1 MASTPDGPRYV
12 ASLQDVVDLSCYK
25 DFFESEKFENA
36 KVKAEDAAEKHQR
49 SAIVYDRKLMA
60 ITHKKVIEK
69 EKPEI
74 VKPKQL
80 KRGKKVKEPKKTSK
94 DAYFE

>member
-1 MASTPDGPRYV
+1 MASTPDGPRYI
-12 ASLQDVVDLSCYK
+12 ASLQDVIDLSCYK
-25 DFFESEKFENA
+25 DFFESEKFEVA

-69 EKPEI
+69 EKKVEE
-74 VKPKQL
+74 KPQPK
-80 KRGKKVKEPKKTSK
+80 KGKKSKEKKITK
-94 DAYFE
+94 DDYFE